1 MNMLKGFVNINKPLN
16 MTSSDV
22 VVIVRG
28 ILRKTTGEKQ
38 KVGHLGTLDPMAS
51 GVLPIAIGNATRLF
65 DYLQAKTKIY
75 QSTFKFTET
84 TDTLDCAGIITNTSS
99 VIPTREQI
107 INAIRDYCGDVY
119 QVPPIYSAKSIGGKR
134 AYDLAR
140 AGIEVELKPKK
151 VHIDSI
157 KLIDDVDGI
166 VHLQSGDRL
175 LQPNEY
181 AFEIVCGSGTYI
193 RAIARDIAEKLG
205 TVGYMSS
212 LNRIKTGSFCIENAI
227 SIKDFEQN
235 PLDNL
240 LDIDCGLSTYERYE
254 LPSEL
259 SEKVLNGVKVHLKNM
274 PKDDFVLTLNGKIVG
289 IAYDERGLLHIK
301 TRL

>member
-1 MNMLKGFVNINKPLN
+1 MLKGFVNINKPLN

-28 ILRKTTGEKQ
+28 ILRRVTGEKQ

-51 GVLPIAIGNATRLF
+51 GVLPIAVGNATRLF
-65 DYLQAKTKIY
+65 DYLQAKTKVY
-75 QSTFKFTET
+75 QATFKFTET
-84 TDTLDCAGIITNTSS
+84 TDTLDSAGVITQTSS
-99 VIPTREQI
+99 IVPTKDQI
-107 INAIRDYCGDVY
+107 IDVIKDYCGDIN
-119 QVPPIYSAKSIGGKR
+119 QIPPIYSAKSVGGKR

-166 VHLQSGDRL
+166 VHLQSGDIA

-181 AFEIVCGSGTYI
+181 AFEIVCGGGTYI

-212 LNRIKTGSFCIENAI
+212 LNRIKTGDFCIENAI

-235 PLDNL
+235 PLDNIL
-240 LDIDCGLSTYERYE
+240 NVDCGLSMYERYE
-254 LPSEL
+254 LPYES
-259 SEKVLNGVKVHLKNM
+259 SQKVLNGVKLSFENM
-274 PKDDFVLTLNGKIVG
+274 PKDDFVITLNGEIMG
-289 IAYDERGLLHIK
+289 IAHNERGLLHIK